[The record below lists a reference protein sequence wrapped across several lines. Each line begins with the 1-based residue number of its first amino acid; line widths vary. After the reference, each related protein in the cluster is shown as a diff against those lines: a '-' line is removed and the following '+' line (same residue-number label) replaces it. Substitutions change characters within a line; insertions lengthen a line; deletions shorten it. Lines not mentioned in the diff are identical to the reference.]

1 MKLTKAV
8 RAAAC
13 AIVFLLIITFV
24 IPPMTHNFF
33 AGDGSM
39 IVVTVHDQAQGEAQS
54 HPTRAGTVSD
64 LLLEIGV
71 QLNPLDR
78 TNHATDSPVWDGMDL
93 VISRAVDFGV
103 QINNGLVA
111 GHEVLPGTTVGQILL
126 QQQFAHSLSLLYEGD
141 LARNITSG
149 ETINFLTWDSR
160 FYTDYEALPYEI
172 IENRTGAVREG
183 RSHIRQEGTTGEH
196 SVTSAVIIIGGEE
209 QNREVIA
216 SQTVS
221 EPTPKIVDI
230 GTAPLGAIADVT
242 APDFHYVRRL
252 RMEAT
257 AYTSG
262 YSCTGKHPD
271 DPWYG
276 ITASGMRVQHGVV
289 AVDRTLIPLG
299 TRLYVEG
306 YGFAI
311 AADVGG
317 AIRGY
322 KIDLFMYCIND
333 ARRFGRRHINVWI
346 LD

>member
-1 MKLTKAV
+1 MKASKAV
-8 RAAAC
+8 RIVVWAL
-13 AIVFLLIITFV
+13 VFLFAVTFI
-24 IPPMTHNFF
+24 IPPTAHHFF
-33 AGDGSM
+33 AGYGSQLE
-39 IVVTVHDQAQGEAQS
+39 VTVYDQETVHRYQTNAS
-54 HPTRAGTVSD
+54 TVSD
-64 LLLEIGV
+64 LLLEIGI

-78 TNHATDSPVWDGMDL
+78 TNHASGSPIWDGMSL
-93 VISRAVDFGV
+93 VISREVGFDV
-103 QINNGLVA
+103 QINHGPTT
-111 GHEVLPGTTVGQILL
+111 EYIVLPGTTVGQILV
-126 QQQFAHSLSLLYEGD
+126 QQQFEHDLQLLYEGD
-141 LARNITSG
+141 LTRYVVNS

-160 FYTDYEALPYEI
+160 FYTEYSEMPYEV

-183 RSHIRQEGTTGEH
+183 RSHVRQAGVPGEH
-196 SVTSAVIIIGGEE
+196 SVTSAIIIIGGVE
-209 QNREVIA
+209 QNREVIG
-216 SQTVS
+216 STVVS
-221 EPTPKIVDI
+221 EPVPAIIDI
-230 GTAPLGAIADVT
+230 GTAPLGALTDVT
-242 APDFHYVRRL
+242 APDFHYVRHL

-262 YSCTGKHPD
+262 FSCTGRHPG

-289 AVDRTLIPLG
+289 AVDRNLIPLG
-299 TRLYVEG
+299 TRLYVEN

-322 KIDLFMYCIND
+322 KIDLFMYDIND